1 MKTYIH
7 IVGTPPPPAPPPL
20 IKGWGGGG
28 VQDLPKIK
36 SLGGG
41 AKFFARIG
49 GLT

>member
-7 IVGTPPPPAPPPL
+7 IVGTPPLPLPPL
-20 IKGWGGGG
+20 LKDGGRGG